1 MTGTPSVTCTLTV
14 SVDGYFAGP
23 DDEPGRGLGRG
34 GERLHYWVFGG
45 PWTYE
50 QEAAGEMRDRPSDVD
65 REFLST
71 YGDRPGAVIC
81 GRTTYESSGAWGGRN
96 PFGVPLFVVTH
107 RTDDQPDEDAG
118 FRFVPSFEAALAQA
132 TETVG
137 DDGVVNVMGGG
148 ATIRQALDAGVV
160 DRLVVST
167 APVVLGRGKRLFD
180 GFTKDVDL
188 RKVRVWDSPF
198 ATHVEYE
205 VVR

>member
-1 MTGTPSVTCTLTV
+1 MTGTPTVTCTLTV
-14 SVDGYFAGP
+14 SVDGYYAGP

-50 QEAAGEMRDRPSDVD
+50 QEAAGEMQGGATGVD
-65 REFLST
+65 REFLDA
-71 YGDRPGAVIC
+71 YGAREGAVIC
-81 GRTTYESSGAWGGRN
+81 GRNTYESAGAWGGSN

-107 RTDDQPDEDAG
+107 RPEDQPDEDAG
-118 FRFVPSFEAALAQA
+118 FRFVPTFEAAL
-132 TETVG
+132 TEAGEAVG
-137 DDGVVNVMGGG
+137 ADGIVNVMGGG

-160 DRLVVST
+160 DRLVIST
-167 APVVLGRGKRLFD
+167 APVVLGGGKRLFD
-180 GFTKDVDL
+180 GNTLDVDL
-188 RKVRVWDSPF
+188 RKVKVWDSPL

>member
-1 MTGTPSVTCTLTV
+1 MSGTPTVTCTMTV

-23 DDEPGRGLGRG
+23 DDVPGQGLGRG

-50 QEAAGEMRDRPSDVD
+50 QESAGEMQGVATGVD
-65 REFLST
+65 REFLDA

-81 GRTTYESSGAWGGRN
+81 GRTTYESSGAWGGSN

-107 RTDDQPDEDAG
+107 RTDEQPAADAG
-118 FRFVPSFEAALAQA
+118 FRFVPSLEAALAEA
-132 TETVG
+132 TEAMGG
-137 DDGVVNVMGGG
+137 DGTVNVMGGG

-160 DRLVVST
+160 DRLVIST
-167 APVVLGRGKRLFD
+167 APVVLGGGKRLFD
-180 GFTKDVDL
+180 GFTSDVDL
-188 RKVRVWDSPF
+188 RKVKVWDSPL
-198 ATHVEYE
+198 ATHVEYD

>member
-1 MTGTPSVTCTLTV
+1 MTAKPNVTCTMTV

-23 DDEPGRGLGRG
+23 DDVPGQGLGRG

-50 QEAAGEMRDRPSDVD
+50 QEAAGEMRDEPADVD
-65 REFLST
+65 REFLNT
-71 YGDRPGAVIC
+71 YGGRPGAVIC
-81 GRTTYESSGAWGGRN
+81 GRTTYESSGAWGGSN

-107 RTDDQPDEDAG
+107 RTEDQPDADAG
-118 FRFVPSFEAALAQA
+118 FRFVSSFEAALAEA
-132 TETVG
+132 TEAAG
-137 DDGVVNVMGGG
+137 PDGIVNVMGGG
-148 ATIRQALDAGVV
+148 ETIRQALDADLV
-160 DRLVVST
+160 DRLVIST
-167 APVVLGRGKRLFD
+167 APVVLGGGKGLFD
-180 GFTKDVDL
+180 GFGKNIDL